1 MACLGVEWDSC
12 RNKSLGGE
20 TANGKMGKKYQKE
33 NGTLQHPTTGGKIMK
48 ASDNR

>member
-1 MACLGVEWDSC
+1 VGKLPTE
-12 RNKSLGGE
+12 
-20 TANGKMGKKYQKE
+20 KMGKKYQKE